1 MALRHNSGSWGL
13 RLICDGAD
21 LGTGKSLQLTPAGSR
36 LLLLGVK
43 KPLAAYDSFK
53 MTLIFEKAGIVEV
66 EVMVEET
73 GTTDP
78 HKH

>member
-1 MALRHNSGSWGL
+1 MPVATSALVV
-13 RLICDGAD
+13 AA
-21 LGTGKSLQLTPAGSR
+21 GKSLQLTPVGSR

-53 MTLIFEKAGIVEV
+53 MTLMFEKAGIVEV
-66 EVMVEET
+66 EVMVEEL
-73 GTTDP
+73 GMTDP